1 MRPNILH
8 ITYDLRDRLKKDKTT
23 AVKNLIDISNNFGN
37 AFVID
42 LVRVPFLREEKIERI
57 SENHLQINS
66 FGLPYGIFLKK
77 SLDRVLDHIYNSI
90 RNGKI
95 NLDNITMIHSHKL
108 TFEGYIG
115 YKIAKKYSL
124 PLILTLR
131 QTDSRVIKNKP
142 NLLSLYKDI
151 IQYSSIIFYLNPFS
165 VLDLKSKV
173 GVKFYE
179 NFVLEKL
186 HLLPNIINFNK
197 VINSE
202 NQFNPYEL
210 LTILRMNKE
219 SVKRKNIK
227 RLLISLSLLKEE
239 GIKLNIIGDGDY
251 RYKVESWVNKY
262 GLKSNVNFLGQIPN
276 SNIQSYY
283 SKSGGFILPS
293 LSESFG
299 MVYAE
304 ALICGTPILYSKDR
318 LGFDGFFEGVGAAVD
333 ALSIDSI
340 KKGIKDI
347 VKNNSSY
354 RARITQLN
362 TENAF
367 KIFSKSYIEQQYL
380 TTISKIDIHDNK

>member
-1 MRPNILH
+1 LQPNILH
-8 ITYDLRDRLKKDKTT
+8 ITYDLRDRLNKDKTT
-23 AVKNLIDISNNFGN
+23 AVKNLIDISNTSGN
-37 AFVID
+37 AIVID
-42 LVRVPFLREEKIERI
+42 LVRVPLFSEEKIERV

-77 SLDRVLDHIYNSI
+77 SLDRVLNHINNSI
-90 RNGKI
+90 RSGKI
-95 NLDNITMIHSHKL
+95 NLSNINLVHAHKL

-115 YKIAKKYSL
+115 YKIAKEYSL

-151 IQYSSIIFYLNPFS
+151 LQYSSIIFYLNPFS
-165 VLDLKSKV
+165 ILDLKSKV

-179 NFVLEKL
+179 SFIQGKL
-186 HLLPNIINFNK
+186 YLLPNIIDLNAE
-197 VINSE
+197 INTE
-202 NQFNPYEL
+202 NLFNPYEL

-227 RLLISLSLLKEE
+227 RLLIALSSLKEE
-239 GIKLNIIGDGDY
+239 RIKLNIIGDGDY

-262 GLKSNVNFLGQIPN
+262 SLKSSVSFLGQVPN
-276 SNIQSYY
+276 SEIKSYY

-304 ALICGTPILYSKDR
+304 ALICGTPILYSKNR
-318 LGFDGFFEGVGAAVD
+318 LGFDGFFDGVGTAVD

-340 KKGIKDI
+340 SQGIKDI
-347 VKNNSSY
+347 IRNNSSY
-354 RARITQLN
+354 RTRIAQLN
-362 TENAF
+362 KENAF
-367 KIFSKSYIEQQYL
+367 SIFSKSYIEQKYL
-380 TTISKIDIHDNK
+380 TTISKINIYENK

>member
-1 MRPNILH
+1 MKPNILH
-8 ITYDLRDRLKKDKTT
+8 ITYDLRDRLNKDKTT
-23 AVKNLIDISNNFGN
+23 AVKNLIDISKTSGN
-37 AFVID
+37 AIIID
-42 LVRVPFLREEKIERI
+42 LVRVPLFSEEKIERV

-77 SLDRVLDHIYNSI
+77 SLDRVLNHINNSI
-90 RNGKI
+90 RSGKI
-95 NLDNITMIHSHKL
+95 NLSNINMVHAHKL

-151 IQYSSIIFYLNPFS
+151 LQYSSIIFYLNPFS
-165 VLDLKSKV
+165 ILDLKSKV

-179 NFVLEKL
+179 SFIREKL
-186 HLLPNIINFNK
+186 YLLPNIIDLN
-197 VINSE
+197 VEINTE
-202 NQFNPYEL
+202 NLFNPYEL

-227 RLLISLSLLKEE
+227 RLLIALSSLKEE
-239 GIKLNIIGDGDY
+239 RIKLNIIGDGDY

-262 GLKSNVNFLGQIPN
+262 GLRNNINFLGQVPN
-276 SNIQSYY
+276 SKIQSYY

-304 ALICGTPILYSKDR
+304 ALICGTPILYSKNR
-318 LGFDGFFEGVGAAVD
+318 LGFDGFFDGVGTAVN

-340 KKGIKDI
+340 KQGIKDI
-347 VKNNSSY
+347 IRNNSSY
-354 RARITQLN
+354 RTRIAQLN
-362 TENAF
+362 KENAF
-367 KIFSKSYIEQQYL
+367 SIFSKSYIEQKYL
-380 TTISKIDIHDNK
+380 TTISKINIYENK